1 MLLVALGSQAPA
13 PCPHAAAA
21 GRETTTGW
29 RAYRREAIAEA
40 ATYFAAADSLCPGDH
55 ATQIGLG
62 FVLLR
67 QRQPRGAA
75 ERFLRAV
82 ASDTSDAEA
91 WYGLGLARSRLGQ
104 RAAAVDAWRRTLRLA
119 PGYEDAELQLLAL
132 GDSGLALPAVVRP
145 VDPAVPARTAGDGFE
160 IHTNAGWRPFY
171 VKGIN
176 LGVALPGHFPSEFP
190 TDDST

>member
-1 MLLVALGSQAPA
+1 MLMLLVALGSQAPA

-29 RAYRREAIAEA
+29 RAYRREAITQA
-40 ATYFAAADSLCPGDH
+40 ATHFAAADSLCPGDH

-67 QRQPRGAA
+67 QSQPRGAS

-104 RAAAVDAWRRTLRLA
+104 RAAAVDPSRRTLPLA
-119 PGYEDAELQLLAL
+119 PRDEDGPPQLLAL
-132 GDSGLALPAVVRP
+132 RGRWLALPPLRRP
-145 VDPAVPARTAGDGFE
+145 VDPA
-160 IHTNAGWRPFY
+160 
-171 VKGIN
+171 
-176 LGVALPGHFPSEFP
+176 LPGR
-190 TDDST
+190 

>member
-1 MLLVALGSQAPA
+1 MLMLLVALGRQAPA

-67 QRQPRGAA
+67 QSQPRGAA

-104 RAAAVDAWRRTLRLA
+104 RAAAGGARR
-119 PGYEDAELQLLAL
+119 P
-132 GDSGLALPAVVRP
+132 ALPPPPPDLDAQLP
-145 VDPAVPARTAGDGFE
+145 TPARRD
-160 IHTNAGWRPFY
+160 R
-171 VKGIN
+171 
-176 LGVALPGHFPSEFP
+176 LP
-190 TDDST
+190 

>member
-1 MLLVALGSQAPA
+1 MLMLLVALGSQAPA

-67 QRQPRGAA
+67 QSQPRGAA

-104 RAAAVDAWRRTLRLA
+104 RAAAVDPWRPTLRLA
-119 PGYEDAELQLLAL
+119 PRDEDAEPQLLAPR
-132 GDSGLALPAVVRP
+132 GSGLALPAVVRAGH
-145 VDPAVPARTAGDGFE
+145 PAVAARAAGGGLG
-160 IHTNAGWRPFY
+160 IHTDPR
-171 VKGIN
+171 
-176 LGVALPGHFPSEFP
+176 
-190 TDDST
+190 

>member
-1 MLLVALGSQAPA
+1 MLMLLVALGSQAPA

-67 QRQPRGAA
+67 QSQPRGAA

-104 RAAAVDAWRRTLRLA
+104 PPAAVAAWRRTACGPSRRRG
-119 PGYEDAELQLLAL
+119 PTTMR
-132 GDSGLALPAVVRP
+132 PAGRGTS
-145 VDPAVPARTAGDGFE
+145 AARCGAWWTWCTG
-160 IHTNAGWRPFY
+160 TP
-171 VKGIN
+171 
-176 LGVALPGHFPSEFP
+176 
-190 TDDST
+190 

>member
-1 MLLVALGSQAPA
+1 MLMLLVALGSQAPA

-67 QRQPRGAA
+67 QSQPRGASA
-75 ERFLRAV
+75 SLVSPATARRKRSAAPRGSLCLRRPKPRPTRV
-82 ASDTSDAEA
+82 ECSPRHRQPPPPTS
-91 WYGLGLARSRLGQ
+91 
-104 RAAAVDAWRRTLRLA
+104 AA
-119 PGYEDAELQLLAL
+119 
-132 GDSGLALPAVVRP
+132 
-145 VDPAVPARTAGDGFE
+145 
-160 IHTNAGWRPFY
+160 
-171 VKGIN
+171 
-176 LGVALPGHFPSEFP
+176 
-190 TDDST
+190 